1 MPYQAVMAQRLR
13 LLEIDESTV
22 ASLGRIKQSLDV
34 EFDRLLDG
42 FYAHLL
48 RQPELRAMFSDNE
61 TMARAREAQK
71 RYWLTHLFA
80 KHFDAEQ
87 FEQAEK
93 IAQAHLRIGLEP
105 SWYMSGYCY
114 MLNQFVEL
122 ACASHKNDT
131 VNTAATIQAVNKLV
145 FLDMNTVIDMYLEAK
160 NATMRD
166 VLRRATVFGED
177 MTAISAELENA
188 QRDLQQQV
196 DSAAPGTEI
205 ARCMARLSTGVAGV
219 ASRLR
224 KFKTE
229 DRLSTTLHQ
238 RQQDLGA
245 KGFGARVRRLFN
257 KDVDDQG

>member
-1 MPYQAVMAQRLR
+1 MPYRAVMAQRLR
-13 LLEIDESTV
+13 FLEIDESTV
-22 ASLGRIKQSLDV
+22 ASLGPIKQSLDAD
-34 EFDRLLDG
+34 FDQLLDR
-42 FYAHLL
+42 FYVHILK
-48 RQPELRAMFSDNE
+48 QPELRAMFSNKE

-80 KHFDAEQ
+80 KHFDAGQ

-122 ACASHKNDT
+122 ACSFHENDT
-131 VNTAATIQAVNKLV
+131 ANAAATIRALNKLV

-177 MTAISAELENA
+177 MTAISAELKNA
-188 QRDLQQQV
+188 QRDLQQKV
-196 DSAAPGTEI
+196 DSAAPSTEI
-205 ARCMARLSTGVAGV
+205 AKCVARLSIGVEAV
-219 ASRLR
+219 ASRL
-224 KFKTE
+224 KKLQFE

-238 RQQDLGA
+238 RRQGLR
-245 KGFGARVRRLFN
+245 ARVRRLFN
-257 KDVDDQG
+257 KDSGNQR